1 MRHPDHERVE
11 KLVLG
16 RALTK
21 ERNEALS
28 DIETCYHA
36 TEAERE
42 RMRKIVGSA
51 FDCGVVA
58 AMKAV
63 LEDSG
68 IDPAMLADSGLP
80 A

>member
-1 MRHPDHERVE
+1 MRHPDHELVE

-21 ERNEALS
+21 ERDEALS
-28 DIETCYHA
+28 DINGCYA
-36 TEAERE
+36 TEPERE

-58 AMKAV
+58 AMKAI

-68 IDPAMLADSGLP
+68 IPLTTLTDPGEIA
-80 A
+80 

>member
-1 MRHPDHERVE
+1 MRHPDHDLVE

-21 ERNEALS
+21 ERDEALS
-28 DIETCYHA
+28 DIPACYK

-42 RMRKIVGSA
+42 RMRKIVGAA

-58 AMKAV
+58 AMKAI

-68 IDPAMLADSGLP
+68 IPLTILN
-80 A
+80 

>member
-16 RALTK
+16 RPLTK
-21 ERNEALS
+21 ERDEALS
-28 DIETCYHA
+28 DINACYA
-36 TEAERE
+36 TETERE
-42 RMRKIVGSA
+42 RMRNIVGSA

-58 AMKAV
+58 AMKAI

-68 IDPAMLADSGLP
+68 IDPTMLTDPGRIA
-80 A
+80 